1 MGTRRARRE
10 LRILVEDLPLE
21 LLELRSR
28 LEAELFAER
37 PPGASV
43 GIEGIA
49 LSSRAVKGTH
59 QLSLQPFA

>member
-37 PPGASV
+37 SPGTSV
-43 GIEGIA
+43 DVECVA
-49 LSSRAVKGTH
+49 LSPRAVEGTH
-59 QLSLQPFA
+59 QLSLQPLA